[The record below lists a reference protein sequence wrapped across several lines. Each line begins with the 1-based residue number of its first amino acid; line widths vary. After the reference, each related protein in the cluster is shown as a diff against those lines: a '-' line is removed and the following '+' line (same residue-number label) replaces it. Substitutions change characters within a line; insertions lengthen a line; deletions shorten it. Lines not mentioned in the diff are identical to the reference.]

1 MVSTEFACFKQMA
14 DSLVEE
20 FDDGLHGSTRPGN
33 RSRIVSQWTS
43 DTQRPR
49 ARAVRGS
56 AQGVPQTDATL
67 ARSRS
72 VCVSKC
78 SAIDVASISLG
89 DNKERRGTRGQTNVL
104 EANTEREYTYVTEG
118 GVRSADWEGD

>member
-56 AQGVPQTDATL
+56 TKGVPQTDAKL

-72 VCVSKC
+72 VCVKMKC
-78 SAIDVASISLG
+78 SRWMWHQSI
-89 DNKERRGTRGQTNVL
+89 L
-104 EANTEREYTYVTEG
+104 ETMKNDEAHGSRLMYSEQLQRESILTLQREG
-118 GVRSADWEGD
+118 